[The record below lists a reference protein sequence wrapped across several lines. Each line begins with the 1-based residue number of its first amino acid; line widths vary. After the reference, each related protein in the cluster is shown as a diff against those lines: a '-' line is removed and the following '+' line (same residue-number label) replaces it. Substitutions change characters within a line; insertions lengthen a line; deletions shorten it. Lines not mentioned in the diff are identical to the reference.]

1 MSLTS
6 SLRGYDPS
14 VVDRY
19 DTERI
24 DLEEVFANAVRSV
37 HHVGSTAIP
46 GIWAKPEIDILV
58 ILASTDDIDR
68 YASSMES
75 LGYRVRG
82 DIDGDGRFYY
92 SKDTH
97 GVRTHKVHVCP
108 VGLASAWELV
118 AFRDFLLDHR
128 DVAVQYSELKVRLE
142 AENATGMREYLDGK
156 DPFIQN
162 VLDKA
167 RQAGYAAEMLDK

>member
-1 MSLTS
+1 MPLTS
-6 SLRGYDPS
+6 SLRDYDPA

-19 DTERI
+19 EAERI
-24 DLEEVFANAVRSV
+24 NLEAVFADAVRSV

-46 GIWAKPEIDILV
+46 GIRAKPEIDILV

-92 SKDTH
+92 SKDTD

-128 DVAVQYSELKVRLE
+128 DVAVQYSELKVHLE
-142 AENATGMREYLDGK
+142 RENATGMREYLDGK
-156 DPFIQN
+156 DPFIGN
-162 VLDKA
+162 VLKMA
-167 RQAGYAAEMLDK
+167 RRAGYAAEMLDE